1 MKIEDARYFA
11 GLMEDYLEI
20 PAFIC
25 ERIESKLKNEE
36 YKDVIEFII
45 NRKKSLNEER
55 EEN

>member
-25 ERIESKLKNEE
+25 EKIENKLTNEE

-45 NRKKSLNEER
+45 ERKKVLNEER